1 MAYPQGDGTIKPFTE
16 ILDEQRI
23 KLAGHILRSPNSD
36 PLRQDTY
43 QPDSAD
49 PVEIGRRRI
58 GRPRQQWTFKSNELV
73 HCKISRAEYHGYDF
87 QKKHF

>member
-36 PLRQDTY
+36 PLKAGHIPT
-43 QPDSAD
+43 
-49 PVEIGRRRI
+49 
-58 GRPRQQWTFKSNELV
+58 
-73 HCKISRAEYHGYDF
+73 
-87 QKKHF
+87 